1 MAPKHKNKIAQTTI
15 KPPIALCQHKPN
27 ITRLSQTLY
36 SYILIC
42 PTLVFVIYI
51 AKFLYTD
58 LMKKF
63 IVIFI
68 IALLIFPISGLGT
81 SFATPVPLR
90 GYIQGVELSNLKV
103 VVDGKDV
110 GLLPS
115 TQVFYLNGQKASIV
129 DLAQGQFIEAKG
141 SVQNGSFT
149 AGLLEIVPSTQ
160 IKQMTCYVQK
170 NENGICSLS
179 TGLRVSFDQGVHLDG
194 SATPK
199 ESSVIKIIGYTK
211 RNNIFT
217 PYKVQKLFEEGKT
230 YHLNGK
236 LTIKEKEYLILEGKY
251 FVFLEE
257 SSMFLDEE
265 GMSTSFSSI
274 HTGNKVRLTCE
285 CRNGLLYAS
294 HMESFDVVEIVVTP
308 DSNIA
313 FINRLPCPL
322 PQKVTKSEELI
333 MIPSLDIFRECGI
346 KAIYNKSKNT
356 LTTDCHGMFTT
367 CDLQTGIV
375 SRDGFETQYR
385 IKPQVQNSD
394 VILPLPIFLAMIC
407 HTDPFLYPINDDPF
421 SILYY

>member
-1 MAPKHKNKIAQTTI
+1 
-15 KPPIALCQHKPN
+15 
-27 ITRLSQTLY
+27 
-36 SYILIC
+36 
-42 PTLVFVIYI
+42 
-51 AKFLYTD
+51 
-58 LMKKF
+58 MKKF

-149 AGLLEIVPSTQ
+149 AGMLEIVPSTQ

-179 TGLRVSFDQGVHLDG
+179 TGLRVSFDQGVNLDG

-217 PYKVQKLFEEGKT
+217 PYKVQKLFEDGKT

-257 SSMFLDEE
+257 NSIFLDEE

-294 HMESFDVVEIVVTP
+294 HMESFDVVEVVVTP
-308 DSNIA
+308 DSNMA
-313 FINRLPCPL
+313 FINRLPCHL
-322 PQKVTKSEELI
+322 SQKVTKSEELI

-346 KAIYNKSKNT
+346 KVIYNKSKNT

-375 SRDGFETQYR
+375 SRDGFETQHR